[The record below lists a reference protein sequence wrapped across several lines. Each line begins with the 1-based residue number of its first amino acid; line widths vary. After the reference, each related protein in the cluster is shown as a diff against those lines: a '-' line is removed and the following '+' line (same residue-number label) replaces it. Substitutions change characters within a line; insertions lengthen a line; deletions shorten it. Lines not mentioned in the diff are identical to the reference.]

1 MRHILHIILVP
12 VLALI
17 CQSCEILETHPM
29 EGIGSSVMWTTEE
42 HAELGVTACYGIL
55 KQKGSYARNYMTDAY
70 TPYAFIMS
78 SGFDELGQRYFC
90 YNTATTS
97 YGVFDTKWQ
106 ADYRG
111 VQYANLALENIP
123 RINMSEQK
131 RDVYLAE
138 VRFLR
143 ALFYFDLL
151 TFYSGHK
158 NEDKGIPIYTSMP
171 DYTEAY
177 LPRSTPADVR
187 ALMIE
192 DLTFAIENLE
202 FTSYEKGRVNR
213 AAALM
218 LLGKVYLY
226 ADNFIE
232 AANVFKRLISEN
244 QQEGSPF
251 GLAKN
256 YGEMFTL
263 NGEDNNEYIFII
275 NNLATYGNGSYL
287 DLLYSNRS
295 ANCAGTNT
303 SIPTIY
309 LADLYPNK
317 DGSEFKWSDHAGFSW
332 NDQKAVDKL
341 FANRDP
347 RLEATII
354 RPWALFVGKN
364 SVTFQ
369 YRPKYDTNQ
378 SPYPCM
384 RADNGLND
392 HYCWRK
398 FINTGNETTIR
409 RHSATD
415 QPLMRWADVLLL
427 YAEALN
433 ESEGPT
439 QEVKDALKQI
449 RSRVGMP
456 AITYSD
462 KSRMREAIRKERILE
477 LAGEGHLYGDWQR
490 WYAHDPSFDYE
501 QMNHVIYGYAGAPV
515 GAKAGTRAFTSRNW
529 YYAIPKADIE
539 LNPALTQGE
548 GWDN

>member
-1 MRHILHIILVP
+1 MKRILLIICS
-12 VLALI
+12 LALLM
-17 CQSCEILETHPM
+17 QSCNLLETHPM
-29 EGIGSSVMWTTEE
+29 DGIGSSVMWTTQE
-42 HAELGVTACYGIL
+42 HVELGVTACYGIL
-55 KQKGSYARNYMTDAY
+55 KQKGSYSRNYMTDAY

-78 SGFDELGQRYFC
+78 TGFDELGQRYFC

-97 YGVFDTKWQ
+97 YGVFETKWDT
-106 ADYRG
+106 DYKG
-111 VQYANLALENIP
+111 VQYTNLAIENIP
-123 RINMSEQK
+123 KVDMTEDLRNQ
-131 RDVYLAE
+131 YLAE

-143 ALFYFDLL
+143 AFFYFDLL

-158 NEDKGIPIYTSMP
+158 NEDKGIPLYTSMP
-171 DYTEAY
+171 DYDDAY

-192 DLTFAIENLE
+192 DLRFAIEHLE

-213 AAALM
+213 AAAMM

-226 ADNFIE
+226 ADDFAE
-232 AANVFKRLISEN
+232 AAEIFGNLIAEN
-244 QQEGSPF
+244 QKEGNPF
-251 GLAKN
+251 SLAPN

-263 NGEDNNEYIFII
+263 KGENNSEYILII
-275 NNLATYGNGSYL
+275 NNLDTYGNGSYL

-295 ANCAGTNT
+295 ANCSGTNT

-309 LADLYPNK
+309 LADLYPYK
-317 DGSEFKWSDHAGFSW
+317 DGSEFKWSNHQGFSW
-332 NDQKAVDKL
+332 SDQKAVDAL

-347 RLEATII
+347 RLEASII
-354 RPWALFVGKN
+354 RPWALFVGKDN
-364 SVTFQ
+364 VTYQ
-369 YRPKYDTNQ
+369 YRPKYDTQ
-378 SPYPCM
+378 KSPYPCLQ
-384 RADNGLND
+384 ADNGLND
-392 HYCWRK
+392 YYCWRK
-398 FINTGNETTIR
+398 FCNTGNETTIR
-409 RHSATD
+409 RHSPTD

-433 ESEGPT
+433 ESVGPT
-439 QEVKDALKQI
+439 QQVKDALREI

-456 AITYSD
+456 AINYSD
-462 KSRMREAIRKERILE
+462 KERMREAIRKERVLE

-501 QMNHVIYGYAGAPV
+501 QMNHVIYGYAGSPI
-515 GAKAGTRAFTSRNW
+515 GAKAGTRAFTPRNW

-548 GWDN
+548 GWNN